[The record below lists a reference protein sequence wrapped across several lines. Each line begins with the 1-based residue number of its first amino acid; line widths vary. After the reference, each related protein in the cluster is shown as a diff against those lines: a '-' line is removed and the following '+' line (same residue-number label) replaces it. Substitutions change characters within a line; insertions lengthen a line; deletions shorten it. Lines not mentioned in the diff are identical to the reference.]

1 MRTIIL
7 IAILAM
13 TGSCATV
20 VEKQCREKFIP
31 TAEEKREMF
40 NQGIIKDTLN
50 IAYAIRNC
58 KE

>member
-1 MRTIIL
+1 MRSILL
-7 IAILAM
+7 IATVIM
-13 TGSCATV
+13 TSSCVTV

-58 KE
+58 K